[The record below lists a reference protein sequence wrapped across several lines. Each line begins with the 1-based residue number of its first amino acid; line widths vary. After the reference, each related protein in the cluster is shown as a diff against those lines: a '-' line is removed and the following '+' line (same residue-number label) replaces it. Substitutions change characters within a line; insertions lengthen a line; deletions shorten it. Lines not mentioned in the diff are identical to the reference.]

1 MSFVCVI
8 CEDFLTVDGDGG
20 PPNPIVTTTCGHVYH
35 QKCIHDWFEA
45 KLRNNAREENHGRQL
60 DNSEKCPTC
69 QKDTSSEELI
79 RIFPTEEI
87 ENNEQVDSSM
97 GTETEG
103 RNPKTRAQLL
113 AENKKLREE
122 LKRIETCRLHE
133 QQNWFALFEDMRL
146 ENETKV
152 RALQSQLDSHLRSRN
167 TTPQELSTL
176 VEEETPNELTTRIS
190 VPRVPPQRT
199 RIIRN
204 SLSVKPLETT
214 MGGLKSGDM
223 VVWPSPEE
231 NHNGRVT
238 WIGIVDNVIFAAV
251 LCDDPIGNTD
261 GVINE
266 KLRFECNPEY
276 TRLIPV
282 RELIL
287 QEDFYPPAVN
297 QGAETTGYQIFCT
310 SSSPS

>member
-8 CEDFLTVDGDGG
+8 CDDFLTGEGDGG
-20 PPNPIVTTTCGHVYH
+20 PTNSIVTTTCGHVYH

-60 DNSEKCPTC
+60 DNSKKCPTC
-69 QKDTSSEELI
+69 QMNTSLEELI

-87 ENNEQVDSSM
+87 EDSEQLNSS
-97 GTETEG
+97 GETEG
-103 RNPKTRAQLL
+103 TNPKTRAKVL
-113 AENKKLREE
+113 AENKELREE
-122 LKRIETCRLHE
+122 LERLQICRKQE
-133 QQNWFALFEDMRL
+133 EQNWVALFEDMRVEIVKSEAKIL
-146 ENETKV
+146 D
-152 RALQSQLDSHLRSRN
+152 LQRQLGTQRQSRG
-167 TTPQELSTL
+167 TTATQGLNTL
-176 VEEETPNELTTRIS
+176 VEEETPNGLTTSS
-190 VPRVPPQRT
+190 VPVQRS
-199 RIIRN
+199 RNIRN
-204 SLSVKPLETT
+204 SLSVRPLETT
-214 MGGLKSGDM
+214 MGGLKCGDM

-251 LCDDPIGNTD
+251 QCDDPIGNTN

-287 QEDFYPPAVN
+287 KEDFYPPTVDLGAGISNAAAAVPV
-297 QGAETTGYQIFCT
+297 E
-310 SSSPS
+310 